1 VRKPCIAAIHMY
13 PTQPLRL
20 PHRLPPRLL
29 LSLPLHVSRHRRRLH
44 GAPAGPL
51 PLALPPP
58 HVARPRLPV
67 HVGPAPAVHLVYERC
82 PLIQA
87 EPPLRLRRVEERPA
101 YDGRLCTRSPRVLQR
116 QLRMGRVRRVLEPP
130 FRRLRRD
137 VVRRYRRN
145 PGSIPTEATAAVA
158 RPSLTGSTALH
169 TAVYTETYES
179 LWNHNEIKC
188 SRRECAGTQD
198 AYLWQ

>member
-1 VRKPCIAAIHMY
+1 LRKSRLAANQVLVWAEPRTYPDRGWLPVDDVTVVENTVRKPCIAAIHIE
-13 PTQPLRL
+13 PTQPL
-20 PHRLPPRLL
+20 RLL

-67 HVGPAPAVHLVYERC
+67 HVGPALAVHLVYERC

-116 QLRMGRVRRVLEPP
+116 QLRMGRVRRVLQPP

-137 VVRRYRRN
+137 VVRRYRR
-145 PGSIPTEATAAVA
+145 IQA
-158 RPSLTGSTALH
+158 RFQLKQPPPSR
-169 TAVYTETYES
+169 V
-179 LWNHNEIKC
+179 
-188 SRRECAGTQD
+188 RP
-198 AYLWQ
+198 

>member
-1 VRKPCIAAIHMY
+1 MRESRLAANQVLVWAEPRTYPDRGWLPVDDVTVVENTVRKPCIAAIHIE
-13 PTQPLRL
+13 PTQPLRV
-20 PHRLPPRLL
+20 L

-67 HVGPAPAVHLVYERC
+67 HVGPALAVHLVYERC

-116 QLRMGRVRRVLEPP
+116 QLRMGRVRRVLQPP

-137 VVRRYRRN
+137 VVRRYRR
-145 PGSIPTEATAAVA
+145 IQA
-158 RPSLTGSTALH
+158 RFQLKQPPR
-169 TAVYTETYES
+169 
-179 LWNHNEIKC
+179 
-188 SRRECAGTQD
+188 SRVSP
-198 AYLWQ
+198 

>member
-1 VRKPCIAAIHMY
+1 MGRDTYVPRPRLTARRRCDGGGEYCEKALHCCDTYVLPCEKAL

-67 HVGPAPAVHLVYERC
+67 HVGPALAVQLVYERC

-116 QLRMGRVRRVLEPP
+116 QLRMGRVRRVLQPP

-137 VVRRYRRN
+137 FVRRYRR
-145 PGSIPTEATAAVA
+145 IQA
-158 RPSLTGSTALH
+158 RFQLKQPPPSR
-169 TAVYTETYES
+169 V
-179 LWNHNEIKC
+179 
-188 SRRECAGTQD
+188 RP
-198 AYLWQ
+198 